1 MRDMKLSEVAHK
13 LGITKRTLYNWKKE
27 NKISFIKKNKLNYIS
42 YNDYCQLAN
51 IQYKNE
57 EKIVIYARVS
67 SSENKSNLDSQTER
81 LISYCTAKGY
91 KIHKIVK
98 EIGSGIN
105 DNRQKLIDLLIKD
118 DFTKII
124 VEHKDRLT
132 RVGFNYIKVLLENK
146 NKSIEIVNEA
156 NDNKEDLIQDFVSII
171 TSYCA
176 KIYGKRRS
184 SRKTEQLIK
193 KLEDDNS

>member
-1 MRDMKLSEVAHK
+1 
-13 LGITKRTLYNWKKE
+13 GITKRTLYNWKKE
-27 NKISFIKKNKLNYIS
+27 NKIKFIKKNKLNYIS
-42 YNDYCQLAN
+42 YHDYCDLAH
-51 IQYKNE
+51 IKHQDE
-57 EKIVIYARVS
+57 EKVVIYARVS
-67 SSENKSNLDSQTER
+67 SSENKSNLDSQSER
-81 LISYCTAKGY
+81 LISYCMAKGY
-91 KIHKIVK
+91 KIHKIIK

-105 DNRQKLIDLLIKD
+105 DNRQKLINLLAKD
-118 DFTKII
+118 DFTKIV

-146 NKSIEIVNEA
+146 NKHIEIVNEV

-193 KLEDDNS
+193 NLEEDNH